1 MYAPTRTSTSNSVS
15 LVYSASTNHCRRHLM
30 HTLRLTLNFSRLPL
44 RSCGLRSPCRQTHE
58 YLLLPRP
65 VDKKT
70 KMLLQVLCCFLDLC
84 AGESTVRAAR
94 QVRSITHNQRVFSP
108 AIELNITQAPYNI
121 YSYMYVK
128 HDRCCEQFLVG
139 STVQPPRIPSAPC
152 ARMGRCF
159 LRKGRYP
166 R

>member
-1 MYAPTRTSTSNSVS
+1 M
-15 LVYSASTNHCRRHLM
+15 
-30 HTLRLTLNFSRLPL
+30 

-108 AIELNITQAPYNI
+108 TIELNIIQAPYN
-121 YSYMYVK
+121 MYVK
-128 HDRCCEQFLVG
+128 LDKCSEHVTVYACMVEVTACPRSG
-139 STVQPPRIPSAPC
+139 HSTDQR
-152 ARMGRCF
+152 
-159 LRKGRYP
+159 LYDNEL
-166 R
+166 